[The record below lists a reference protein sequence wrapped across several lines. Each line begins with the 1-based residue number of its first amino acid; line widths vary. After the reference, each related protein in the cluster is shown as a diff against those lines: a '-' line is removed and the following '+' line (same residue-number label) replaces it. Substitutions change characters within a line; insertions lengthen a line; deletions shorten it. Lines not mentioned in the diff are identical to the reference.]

1 MVHVL
6 SAFII
11 FIVIKN
17 INNTYIILVIYMQN
31 ANFIIYQNEIV
42 INNITLIKEFSDKL
56 FLINVSDTSYEIK
69 GENLI
74 LKEVSNDNK
83 TIKITGTI
91 DSINKTNKVKEKNKS
106 FLKRLIS

>member
-1 MVHVL
+1 
-6 SAFII
+6 
-11 FIVIKN
+11 
-17 INNTYIILVIYMQN
+17 MQN

-83 TIKITGTI
+83 TIKITATI